1 MKISFAATTLAGLL
15 GVASVASAGP
25 IPYANVGVEN
35 ASTYTFIAAATGNI
49 TAYFYGSTAGYTND
63 LSMLV
68 NGVDTGIRGL
78 NNHTSPY
85 GLALDL
91 GPVTAGD
98 VLVFR
103 LNNISPGGV
112 GPWYS
117 NKAMNY
123 DGVNHVYSTDFAGD
137 LVIPAGTFVAFEDLP
152 YGGDLNYNDE
162 DFVFTNVRAVT
173 GVPEPTTVLL
183 FALGLGGMLFVRRKT
198 VEIKG

>member
-1 MKISFAATTLAGLL
+1 MKISLAAATLAGLM

-25 IPYANVGVEN
+25 IPYANVGVQN
-35 ASTYTFIAAATGNI
+35 PTNYVFTAAATGNI
-49 TAYFYGSTAGYTND
+49 TAYFYGSTAGYIND

-68 NGVDTGIRGL
+68 NGVATGITGL

-85 GLALDL
+85 GLALNL
-91 GPVTAGD
+91 GSVTAGD

-117 NKAMNY
+117 NTAMNS

-137 LVIPAGTFVAFEDLP
+137 AIIPAGTFVAFEDLTG
-152 YGGDLNYNDE
+152 GGDLNYNDE
-162 DFVFTNVRAVT
+162 DFVFTNVRSST
-173 GVPEPTTVLL
+173 SVPEPTTVLL
-183 FALGLGGMLFVRRKT
+183 FMLGLGGMLLVRRQSQKA
-198 VEIKG
+198 